1 MNSDLPIDSGVYSI
15 VSMKQLASL
24 ETWGI
29 EQLYC
34 FGLLGEVK
42 GAGGSTASWLLGGW
56 TPLPIDLSEK
66 ESFKFRVKVRCRDG

>member
-42 GAGGSTASWLLGGW
+42 GAGGSTASWLLGGMDA
-56 TPLPIDLSEK
+56 TADRLERK
-66 ESFKFRVKVRCRDG
+66 RKF

>member
-24 ETWGI
+24 ENLG
-29 EQLYC
+29 
-34 FGLLGEVK
+34 GLKNDAVLGSWGEVK

-56 TPLPIDLSEK
+56 TPLHADRLERK
-66 ESFKFRVKVRCRDG
+66 RKF